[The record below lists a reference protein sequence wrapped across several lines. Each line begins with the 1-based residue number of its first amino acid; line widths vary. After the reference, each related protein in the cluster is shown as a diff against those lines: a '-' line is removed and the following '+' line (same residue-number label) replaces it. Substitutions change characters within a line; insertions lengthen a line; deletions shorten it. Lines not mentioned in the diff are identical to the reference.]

1 MGAPV
6 PVTCV
11 RITADDPA
19 AAQAMADGFV
29 LSVECGGSRRW
40 AGWVGW
46 LPTGVDDELVSLQ
59 VDVYLMAGRAA

>member
-29 LSVECGGSRRW
+29 LSVECGGSL
-40 AGWVGW
+40 AG
-46 LPTGVDDELVSLQ
+46 P
-59 VDVYLMAGRAA
+59 AGSGGCRPESTTSS